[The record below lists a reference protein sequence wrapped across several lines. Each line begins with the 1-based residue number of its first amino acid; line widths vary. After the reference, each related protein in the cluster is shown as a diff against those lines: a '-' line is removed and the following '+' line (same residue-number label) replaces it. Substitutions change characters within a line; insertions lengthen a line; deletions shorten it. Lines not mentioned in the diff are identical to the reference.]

1 MRCEQR
7 CPDVGHHS
15 SPARR
20 GSSPSEAYGRKERG
34 RGEGH
39 EPRSDLLN
47 ASGFSRC
54 VLRSR
59 KLMGRSKGL
68 ACCAAQLHSAGAAL
82 RQERQRC
89 VEAERRAEQV
99 RQRHPGPA
107 PAPTQPSHYSTT
119 VPPYDAFYQ
128 NGLPFSADSLFS
140 PSGLIQI
147 KGKSVMQDTAQ
158 QRSPDLSPLVTVVPH
173 RHPAPTSGTHLSLQA
188 HPEFPVTP
196 APLSLQHPCSLFPVT
211 VPHVLLHPSA
221 SLLPPFGLGLQQY
234 MFLLSLPPP
243 SPSLP
248 RPGSAPPR
256 HFLTWRISGQQCARA
271 CTLTRDPRGPRILL
285 LSTV

>member
-1 MRCEQR
+1 M
-7 CPDVGHHS
+7 
-15 SPARR
+15 R
-20 GSSPSEAYGRKERG
+20 GSR
-34 RGEGH
+34 
-39 EPRSDLLN
+39 
-47 ASGFSRC
+47 
-54 VLRSR
+54 
-59 KLMGRSKGL
+59 
-68 ACCAAQLHSAGAAL
+68 AAGGAGAAAPPRPRSRSNPTLTLLHHGATVRRVLSEWFTFQRRFFVFIL
-82 RQERQRC
+82 RFN
-89 VEAERRAEQV
+89 
-99 RQRHPGPA
+99 
-107 PAPTQPSHYSTT
+107 S
-119 VPPYDAFYQ
+119 
-128 NGLPFSADSLFS
+128 
-140 PSGLIQI
+140 I
-147 KGKSVMQDTAQ
+147 KGKSVMQNTAQ